1 MRQLARI
8 ASWWEL
14 LPDQYAVSVSVKI
27 NHYQFR
33 YFIKMLY
40 DFSGHDSVKSTFI
53 LREIW
58 NNILHARKCEI
69 VCKSF
74 LCYYEITST
83 VCPLCLCHGYQP
95 SSGTLLQICTKLTNL
110 NIPSNEIYEFRD
122 ITDQGVKPKWY
133 YRYIYCL
140 FYNSLPEQ
148 TQTTFYVSAIKM

>member
-1 MRQLARI
+1 MTSQAMILWKALSFWGRFEI
-8 ASWWEL
+8 TYYMHE
-14 LPDQYAVSVSVKI
+14 SVKLCAKVSCVI
-27 NHYQFR
+27 TR
-33 YFIKMLY
+33 LPVLY
-40 DFSGHDSVKSTFI
+40 DHY
-53 LREIW
+53 
-58 NNILHARKCEI
+58 A
-69 VCKSF
+69 
-74 LCYYEITST
+74 Y
-83 VCPLCLCHGYQP
+83 GYQP